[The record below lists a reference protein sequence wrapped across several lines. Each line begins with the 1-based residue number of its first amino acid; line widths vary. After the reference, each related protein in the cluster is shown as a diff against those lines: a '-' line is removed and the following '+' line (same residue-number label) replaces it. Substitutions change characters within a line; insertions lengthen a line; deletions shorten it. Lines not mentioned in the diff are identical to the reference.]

1 VPDSF
6 APFLV
11 FAAAIC
17 GVMAVVWAFRLRTRG
32 VRALPMLLAFL
43 VFGVALLWL
52 REDANQTA
60 MVGFGVAL
68 FVLLVMDAML
78 RTADTKEEE

>member
-32 VRALPMLLAFL
+32 VRAVPMLLAFL
-43 VFGVALLWL
+43 VFGGALLLL

-60 MVGFGVAL
+60 MVGFGAAL
-68 FVLLVMDAML
+68 FVLLATDALL
-78 RTADTKEEE
+78 RMADKKEEK